1 MPTILIGY
9 GGYGL
14 RVLHSFLSGAAA
26 RGALA
31 WDERAAVGTLNERR
45 LESLSLFWIPDT
57 LDLPEQQVAGAVNV
71 DGGYELMDDLYS
83 QVEHVSGARDRLAE
97 ILADA
102 VEREKKRLTEVTRGG
117 VFGLDVIVIAQP
129 TRDEVIGALRDLIEP
144 SMARLA
150 EDPSLASA
158 QDGGG
163 NSLLNFLEILDFED
177 YWAPRMEPVRQALH
191 QVLNE
196 HLEGFSAG
204 RPTLG
209 RVYLFDGTTPQ
220 GHRPA
225 DSRVHEAVL
234 LLELL
239 LLEGLRR
246 EPDAQALYR
255 RERID
260 VPPVCTI
267 GIRVVERSSGLL
279 KRLAAASFARG
290 WLDHLTSNPVDAED
304 PFGEV
309 VNQFRPQGMAHTI
322 GEPALRAAAA
332 RAVSNVQERFLAA
345 SRSEADWSRLLRE
358 SAEREVDAAVTRL
371 TQQTGKQTTVLGQKL
386 NAFRDE
392 LEKAITTCL
401 QSRRPPWSVGAAI
414 EELHRL
420 QLEFSSVAS
429 SSDESAP
436 PPPLV
441 DAYAAAE
448 EMQREYAT
456 YRMRQVR
463 TLQLATKWWTIAAV
477 VFALALSPLLLQI
490 FSDGW
495 PNSPVPAPVQ
505 SLVSAILAGGT
516 FWVLG
521 RLAIQPALERTA
533 ERARDYYTNPQR
545 GRLSE
550 RLQKAAASPAI
561 AGRIENHCRSLLTG
575 LRQYLL
581 GGAVGEL
588 VRQRTMLARRR
599 DEMEW
604 LQRQV
609 GEFLLSNGVEA
620 AGVVPVFME
629 GRATPDVRYALETNQ
644 DLATIAQSLPRDTG
658 RFQELVESSRLFSD
672 WSKTYCDTFLHPLPF
687 LDQLSESF
695 RDPLELDERETER
708 RANLIATFLRTKVSM
723 SVCFHWLATDGLPAA
738 ARWSI
743 FPRFWKTFPGVEF
756 ALADAGFASHTIT
769 TDKTE
774 RLYLVETILGVPAD
788 LLARIK

>member
-26 RGALA
+26 RGALT
-31 WDERAAVGTLNERR
+31 WDERTAVGSLNERR
-45 LESLSLFWIPDT
+45 LESMSLFWIPDT
-57 LDLPEQQVAGAVNV
+57 LDLPEQELSGAFTS
-71 DGGYELMDDLYS
+71 DGGYELMDDLYA
-83 QVEHVSGARDRLAE
+83 QVEHVTGARDRLAE

-102 VEREKKRLTEVTRGG
+102 VEREKKRLTEVTRGAMS
-117 VFGLDVIVIAQP
+117 GLDVIAIAQP
-129 TRDEVIGALRDLIEP
+129 TREEVVGALRDLIEP
-144 SMARLA
+144 SMMRLA
-150 EDPSLASA
+150 EDPSMASA
-158 QDGGG
+158 QEGGG

-177 YWAPRMEPVRQALH
+177 YWAPRMEPVREALH

-209 RVYLFDGTTPQ
+209 RMYLFDGTTPQ

-225 DSRVHEAVL
+225 DSRLQEAVL

-260 VPPVCTI
+260 VSPVCTV

-279 KRLAAASFARG
+279 RRLAAASFARG
-290 WLDHLTSNPVDAED
+290 WLDHLTSNTVEAED
-304 PFGEV
+304 PFAEV
-309 VNQFRPQGMAHTI
+309 VNRFRGQEVSKTI
-322 GEPALRAAAA
+322 GEPALHAAAL
-332 RAVSNVQERFLAA
+332 RAVANVQERLLAA
-345 SRSEADWSRLLRE
+345 SRSEADWGRLLRE
-358 SAEREVDAAVTRL
+358 SAEKEVDAAVTSL
-371 TQQTGKQTTVLGQKL
+371 TQQAGKHTAVLGPKL
-386 NAFRDE
+386 NSFRDD
-392 LEKAITTCL
+392 LEKAVTNCL
-401 QSRRPPWSVGAAI
+401 QSRRPLLPVGAAI
-414 EELHRL
+414 EELQRL
-420 QLEFSSVAS
+420 QQEFSSVAVS
-429 SSDESAP
+429 NEGGAP
-436 PPPLV
+436 PPPPG
-441 DAYAAAE
+441 DPYAQAE
-448 EMQREYAT
+448 EMQREYAM
-456 YRMRQVR
+456 YRLKQVR
-463 TLQLATKWWTIAAV
+463 IPQLASKWWVVAAI
-477 VFALALSPLLLQI
+477 VFALAMGPLLLQI

-495 PNSPVPAPVQ
+495 PNSPVPVPVQ

-521 RLAIQPALERTA
+521 RFAIQPVLERTA

-561 AGRIENHCRSLLTG
+561 AGRIENHCRGLLTG

-581 GGAVGEL
+581 GAAVGEL
-588 VRQRTMLARRR
+588 VRQRTMLAKRR

-604 LQRQV
+604 LRRQV
-609 GEFLLSNGVEA
+609 GEFLLSNGVDA
-620 AGVVPVFME
+620 AGAIPVFME
-629 GRATPDVRYALETNQ
+629 GRAAPDVRYSLESNQ
-644 DLATIAQSLPRDTG
+644 DLATIAQSLPRDAG
-658 RFQELVESSRLFSD
+658 RFREMVENSRLFSD

-708 RANLIATFLRTKVSM
+708 RADLIATFLRKKISM
-723 SVCFHWLATDGLPAA
+723 SVCFHWLATDGLPPT

-756 ALADAGFASHTIT
+756 ALADAGFAARMIT
-769 TDKTE
+769 TDKTD

-788 LLARIK
+788 LLMRVK